1 MNKYTGNRQGYITTL
16 LKQTGAVS
24 ERYSYDAW
32 GRRRNPANWNDYNV
46 KAPRLIARGYTG
58 HEMLDGFGLI
68 NMNGRMYDPVIGR
81 ILSPDI
87 VVQNPGKTQDYNRYS
102 YCNNNPL
109 KYTDPSGYIKYAAAF
124 PECNAYDM
132 SGGMLGVMSGG
143 GGGGGG
149 FFQQLE
155 NSIQYLPDGFYDLT
169 SLDNKKGTYTF
180 NWEFNSAGTEYYNT
194 QADIAN
200 RQREYYQEHEAQN
213 SYGNNLVAGP
223 GGKPSTGKTRLEA
236 MNEALAAFG
245 IATSGVESFTGANAS
260 SRIVYYTMDGT
271 KAWISTEKV
280 LGLLRS
286 AGVYAIGLGTAV
298 DVTLSLSGEQSWGKT
313 GLNTAIG
320 VIAFSIGTGPGIV
333 LGVGYLVL
341 DKMGAF
347 DIPKNIPSYTPP
359 FNVPDA
365 TNARPIYIP
374 LPH

>member
-1 MNKYTGNRQGYITTL
+1 
-16 LKQTGAVS
+16 
-24 ERYSYDAW
+24 
-32 GRRRNPANWNDYNV
+32 
-46 KAPRLIARGYTG
+46 
-58 HEMLDGFGLI
+58 
-68 NMNGRMYDPVIGR
+68 MNGRMGVYPAESGNPVIGR
-81 ILSPDI
+81 VLSPDI
-87 VVQNPGKTQDYNRYS
+87 FVQAPGYTQSYNRYS
-102 YCNNNPL
+102 YCMNNPL
-109 KYTDPSGYIKYAAAF
+109 RYTDPSGWYVAAGSNSF
-124 PECNAYDM
+124 GRFVYGPNINLCNTGNYEN
-132 SGGMLGVMSGG
+132 VVGG
-143 GGGGGG
+143 GGGGGAG
-149 FFQQLE
+149 GFGYGTAAYSGGGSSGSFFQQLAQAANNIL
-155 NSIQYLPDGFYDLT
+155 NSNLPDGVYNLT
-169 SLDNKKGTYTF
+169 SINNNNGTY
-180 NWEFNSAGTEYYNT
+180 EFSYNYNFRATININAAEAYRNRDAQIRYDNSL
-194 QADIAN
+194 I
-200 RQREYYQEHEAQN
+200 
-213 SYGNNLVAGP
+213 AGP

-286 AGVYAIGLGTAV
+286 AGIYAIGLGTAV

-359 FNVPDA
+359 
-365 TNARPIYIP
+365 
-374 LPH
+374 